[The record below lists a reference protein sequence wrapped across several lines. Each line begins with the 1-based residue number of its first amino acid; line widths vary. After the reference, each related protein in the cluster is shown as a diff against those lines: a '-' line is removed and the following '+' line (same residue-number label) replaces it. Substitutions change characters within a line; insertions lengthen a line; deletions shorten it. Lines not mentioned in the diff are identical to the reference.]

1 MMINCY
7 THYALSRLEKTPALR
22 PAFYKKRSAFV
33 EFELTRSFLKDSTFL
48 YDWTPFLQVRA
59 KKRTISV
66 HAYFWAR
73 LLKMQKHR
81 VVFRKNTARFS

>member
-59 KKRTISV
+59 KNTRFLCTLIEVAETSGR
-66 HAYFWAR
+66 F
-73 LLKMQKHR
+73 L
-81 VVFRKNTARFS
+81 KNTARFS